1 MEQNL
6 MVSRSEMWSERLA
19 ELSASGMTQKEW
31 CKVHQIPMTTLR
43 YWKRKLQAHEERPE
57 RMAWLTAGS
66 LDPVQLQ
73 DSGLTI
79 QKPGI
84 TIQLSS
90 EADPEICLDLLHL
103 LLRS

>member
-6 MVSRSEMWSERLA
+6 TLSRSAMWRERLA

-31 CKVHQIPMTTLR
+31 CKQNQIPMTTLR
-43 YWKRKLQAHEERPE
+43 YWKRKLQPKEDRSE
-57 RMAWLTAGS
+57 RMAWVTAGS
-66 LDPVQLQ
+66 LDPTQLQ

-84 TIQLSS
+84 TIHFSAA
-90 EADPEICLDLLHL
+90 ADPELCLDLLHL